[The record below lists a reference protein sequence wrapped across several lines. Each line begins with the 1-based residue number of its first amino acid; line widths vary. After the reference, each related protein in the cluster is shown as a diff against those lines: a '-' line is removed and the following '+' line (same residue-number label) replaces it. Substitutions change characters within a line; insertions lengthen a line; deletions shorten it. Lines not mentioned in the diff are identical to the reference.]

1 MALALLYLNRQEVMR
16 GVIKMELSLRE
27 IESFLRETG
36 TSAFFLNSGKDSF
49 AAGKDWWALI
59 KENKDMAPG
68 NYIFTL
74 RYDLHYWRFIS
85 ENEGEKIAT
94 EIRKKIR
101 PAFNARHHFE
111 ADFERDKEGNIVII
125 RVLRTYSRM
134 GPNYNIPLLY
144 RFVIPGLEKVET
156 VSVQTF
162 DFFYRKYSEPA
173 FYMQASEKNHYPI
186 VFFNKKSP
194 WVLISP
200 VSWRQNGSFIYP
212 EEGYLPIF
220 NS

>member
-1 MALALLYLNRQEVMR
+1 MTLALLYLNRQEVMK
-16 GVIKMELSLRE
+16 GVIKMEFVSLLE
-27 IESFLRETG
+27 IENFLKETR

-125 RVLRTYSRM
+125 RVLRPYSRM
-134 GPNYNIPLLY
+134 VPNYNIPLLY
-144 RFVIPGLEKVET
+144 RLVIPKTEKTET

-162 DFFYRKYSEPA
+162 DFFYRKYCEPE
-173 FYMQASEKNHYPI
+173 FYMQKSKEHNPI
-186 VFFNKKSP
+186 IFFKESP

-200 VSWRQNGSFIYP
+200 ASWKQDAYFTYL
-212 EEGYLPIF
+212 EEGYLTIF
-220 NS
+220 KP